1 MIKNYNLTYLLA
13 IVLFFQSSIVFSA
26 NGKEPLK
33 KERPK
38 VGLVLSGGGAKGFAY
53 IGLLRVMEEV
63 GIQVDYV
70 GGTSIGSIVAGL
82 YALGYSPDEIEKQ
95 VRKQDWDNLLID
107 KIPRKYIA
115 YEEKEFLEN
124 SLISFPLKK
133 RKIGLKQAMYQGQQV
148 NLLLNRFFS
157 PAWLTTDF
165 NKLQT
170 PFLCVGTNLFNG
182 DAEVLNE
189 GYLPMAIRAS
199 MSIPGYFTPTHY
211 NGYYLV
217 DGGIVDNY
225 PADKVMEMGA
235 QLLVGGD
242 VQSGLAD
249 TISQLSSM
257 TEIINQIVFFH
268 GEAANEEAA
277 RLIDLNIRFE
287 VPAGMMDFT
296 AYEKIIAYGEEVARE
311 HYDELKQLA
320 DSLNAIEYV
329 PMKEYNTTPLDS
341 FNIAEVIYRGNDKM
355 SLIYLD
361 NYFERFENKMISID
375 ELEHV
380 ITRVYGTR
388 FFKHVFYELE
398 PVGDGKANLI
408 IDLEEGSPGYLSA
421 SVHYDTDYGGNIRL
435 NGVFRNVLGHR
446 SKLFTELLLGGNP
459 RFRALYLI
467 SNGAKPGFGVEVDMY
482 EFKFDSY
489 DLNGEIDY
497 NFAFTNY
504 KSSLFVTS
512 IYNNLYSLKAGF
524 EYEYFK
530 FNTTSPDTT
539 FKEMENFNSYGN
551 FFIKFR
557 ADTRD
562 KSYFATSGFNAEF
575 KALYVMSFSKGW
587 TNEIFTNSLMMY
599 AKYDQNI
606 NVMPKLTIK
615 PGFFIGGTLK
625 QNTTPLQHWFGVGGL
640 NDINYVDTFVPFTG
654 VSFVQRFGYYAAIV
668 RLKVQY
674 NVYEKLYL
682 TFRSDFG
689 STTDMVEDIVKS
701 DNLMFGYGLTASY
714 DSFIGPVEFTVM
726 GSNINPSLSFFA
738 NIGFNF

>member
-1 MIKNYNLTYLLA
+1 MIKNYHVIYFFIT
-13 IVLFFQSSIVFSA
+13 VLFFQSSVLFSA
-26 NGKEPLK
+26 NAKTPIK

-63 GIQVDYV
+63 GLQVDYV

-95 VRKQDWDNLLID
+95 VRKQDWANLLID

-124 SLISFPLKK
+124 SLISLPINK

-165 NKLQT
+165 SEFQT
-170 PFLCVGTNLFNG
+170 PFLCVATNLFNG
-182 DAEVLNE
+182 DAIVLKE
-189 GYLPMAIRAS
+189 GYLPKAIRAS
-199 MSIPGYFTPTHY
+199 MSIPGYFSPTHY

-225 PADKVMEMGA
+225 PADKLIEEGA

-249 TISQLSSM
+249 SISKLSSL
-257 TEIINQIVFFH
+257 TQIITQIVFFH
-268 GEAANEEAA
+268 GEAANNEAA
-277 RLIDLNIRFE
+277 KLIELNIRFD
-287 VPAGMMDFT
+287 VDAGMMDFT
-296 AYEKIIAYGEEVARE
+296 DYENIIAYGEKVARE
-311 HYDELKQLA
+311 HYDELKHLS

-329 PMKEYNTTPLDS
+329 PLKEYTTKPLDTY
-341 FNIAEVIYRGNDKM
+341 NIAKVIYRGNKKM
-355 SLIYLD
+355 STIYLD
-361 NYFERFENKMISID
+361 NYFERFENSVISID

-380 ITRVYGTR
+380 ITRVYGTK

-408 IDLEEGSPGYLSA
+408 IDVEESDPGYVSA

-435 NGVFRNVLGHR
+435 NGIFRNVLGHR
-446 SKLFTELLLGGNP
+446 SKLFTELILGGNP

-467 SNGAKPGFGVEVDMY
+467 SNGAKPGFGTEVDMY
-482 EFKFDSY
+482 EFKFDYYKDDVFNNS
-489 DLNGEIDY
+489 
-497 NFAFTNY
+497 FAFINY

-530 FNTTSPDTT
+530 FVSTTPDTEY
-539 FKEMENFNSYGN
+539 KEYENFNSYGN
-551 FFIKFR
+551 FFVKFR
-557 ADTRD
+557 ADTRN
-562 KSYFATSGFNAEF
+562 KAYFSTSGFKAEF
-575 KALYVMSFSKGW
+575 TAFYIMTLSKGW
-587 TNEIFTNSLMMY
+587 ADSLFTNSFVMY
-599 AKYDQNI
+599 AKYDLNI
-606 NVMPKLTIK
+606 NLIPKLTLK
-615 PGFFIGGTLK
+615 PGFFVGGTLK
-625 QNTTPLQHWFGVGGL
+625 QNATPVNHLFGVGGL

-654 VSFVQRFGYYAAIV
+654 VHFVQRFGYYAAIV
-668 RLKVQY
+668 RLKLQY
-674 NVYEKLYL
+674 NVYKKLYL
-682 TFRSDFG
+682 TFRSDVG
-689 STTDMVEDIVKS
+689 ATTNIIEDIIDPS
-701 DNLMFGYGLTASY
+701 YTMFGYGLTASY

-726 GSNINPSLSFFA
+726 GSNINPSLSVFA

>member
-1 MIKNYNLTYLLA
+1 MIKNYNIVFFFVA
-13 IVLFFQSSIVFSA
+13 ILFLQSTFLFSA
-26 NGKEPLK
+26 NPKIPIK

-53 IGLLRVMEEV
+53 IGMLRVMEEV
-63 GIQVDYV
+63 GLQVDYV
-70 GGTSIGSIVAGL
+70 GGTSIGSIIAGL

-95 VRKQDWDNLLID
+95 VRKQDWANLLID
-107 KIPRKYIA
+107 KIPRKYVA
-115 YEEKEFLEN
+115 YEEKEFMEN
-124 SLISFPLKK
+124 SLLSLPINK

-165 NKLQT
+165 SKLQT

-182 DAEVLNE
+182 DAEVLKE
-189 GYLPMAIRAS
+189 GYLPMAIRSS
-199 MSIPGYFTPTHY
+199 MSIPGYFSPTYY

-249 TISQLSSM
+249 SISQLSSM

-277 RLIDLNIRFE
+277 KLIDLNIRFE

-296 AYEKIIAYGEEVARE
+296 AYKKIIAYGEKVARE
-311 HYDELKQLA
+311 HYDELKHLA

-341 FNIAEVIYRGNDKM
+341 FNIAKVIYRGNDKM
-355 SLIYLD
+355 STIYLD

-375 ELEHV
+375 ELEHI
-380 ITRVYGTR
+380 ITRVYGTN
-388 FFKHVFYELE
+388 FFKHVFYELQ
-398 PVGDGKANLI
+398 PVGNGKANLI

-446 SKLFTELLLGGNP
+446 SKLFTELLLGSNP

-467 SNGAKPGFGVEVDMY
+467 SNGAKPGFGAQVDMY
-482 EFKFDSY
+482 EFKLDSY
-489 DLNGEIDY
+489 NAHGEIDF

-504 KSSLFVTS
+504 KTSLFVTS
-512 IYNNLYSLKAGF
+512 IFNNLYSLRAGF

-539 FKEMENFNSYGN
+539 FIKMDNFNSYGN
-551 FFIKFR
+551 FFVKFR
-557 ADTRD
+557 ADTRN
-562 KSYFATSGFNAEF
+562 KAYFATSGFNVEF
-575 KALYVMSFSKGW
+575 KAIYVMAFSKGW
-587 TNEIFTNSLMMY
+587 TNEIFTNSLLMY
-599 AKYDQNI
+599 VKYDQSF
-606 NVMPKLTIK
+606 NVIPKLTIK
-615 PGFFIGGTLK
+615 PGFFVGGTLK
-625 QNTTPLQHWFGVGGL
+625 QNSTPVQHWFGVGGL

-654 VSFVQRFGYYAAIV
+654 VNFVQRFGYYAAIA

-674 NVYEKLYL
+674 NVYEKLYITL
-682 TFRSDFG
+682 RSDFG
-689 STTDMVEDIVKS
+689 SVSDIVEDMVES

-726 GSNINPSLSFFA
+726 GSNINPSISFFA